1 MQKTNIIGLDN
12 IPQPWRDT
20 IGRLQNKVV
29 VLPSEP
35 SEDEQMNIWRVG
47 RILDVALHWVVRNE
61 LNTKHK
67 IPYSCKRITV
77 SEPSGKVKV
86 LNSLVKALE
95 PLGLLMTCYLRLCK
109 KAYENS
115 KAGTLPYQNAANWFE
130 AIYQEI
136 WLNSLDTTRYVGGK
150 TLKLKERRNTLRVL
164 RDGKSNPIDKNTSP
178 HEYRLIKVCLHLKD
192 NLCGEEIDVFEE
204 DYWKPYLKA
213 YSVWITSFDGSE
225 WSTVRMQDGK
235 LLVQQGQGHG
245 RPRIR
250 IRTDFLEC
258 LSDQDFSF

>member
-1 MQKTNIIGLDN
+1 MQKTNIIPLNN

-47 RILDVALHWVVRNE
+47 IILDVALHWVVRNE
-61 LNTKHK
+61 LNTRHK
-67 IPYSCKRITV
+67 IPYSCKRIK
-77 SEPSGKVKV
+77 ERSGKV
-86 LNSLVKALE
+86 LNSLVKVLE
-95 PLGLLMTCYLRLCK
+95 PLGLLMTCYLRLCR
-109 KAYENS
+109 KAYENG
-115 KAGTLPYQNAANWFE
+115 KTGTLPYQNAADWFE

-150 TLKLKERRNTLRVL
+150 TLKLKERRDTLNALKENT
-164 RDGKSNPIDKNTSP
+164 NPVDKNTSL
-178 HEYRLIKVCLHLKD
+178 HEYQLIETCLHLKN

-213 YSVWITSFDGSE
+213 YSAWITAFDGSE

-235 LLVQQGQGHG
+235 LLVQKGQGHG

-250 IRTDFLEC
+250 IRTDFLER
-258 LSDQDFSF
+258 LSDEDFSF